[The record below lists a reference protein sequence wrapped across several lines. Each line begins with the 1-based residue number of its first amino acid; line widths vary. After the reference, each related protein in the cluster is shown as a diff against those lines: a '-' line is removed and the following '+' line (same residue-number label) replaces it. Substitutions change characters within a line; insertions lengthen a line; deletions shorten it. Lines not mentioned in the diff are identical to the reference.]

1 MVGLKNVAYHEWLT
15 NGGDVEEPEPE
26 PEEPEEP
33 EGPEESEKPEKP
45 EEPEEPE
52 PTPDPDPEPGPIQ
65 KDTIIIDSQ
74 PGHIEGGRSIGHK

>member
-1 MVGLKNVAYHEWLT
+1 MKTYFKVVGLKNVAYHEWLT
-15 NGGDVEEPEPE
+15 NGGDVEEPDPE

-33 EGPEESEKPEKP
+33 E
-45 EEPEEPE
+45 EPDK
-52 PTPDPDPEPGPIQ
+52 PTPEPEPGPIQ